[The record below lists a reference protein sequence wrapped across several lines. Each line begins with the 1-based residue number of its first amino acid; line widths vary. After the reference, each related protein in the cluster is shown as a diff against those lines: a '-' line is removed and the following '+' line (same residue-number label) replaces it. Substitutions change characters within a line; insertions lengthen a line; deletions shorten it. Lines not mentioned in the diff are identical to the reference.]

1 MEQKEEFDFF
11 EINTNDFDFF
21 DIDVTYEQAINILKS
36 CLNRIEIRGE
46 FLYIV
51 KKAIMKILTEG
62 NLTTKSINNID
73 KNVYDDIAKIL
84 KD

>member
-1 MEQKEEFDFF
+1 MEPKEEFDFF

-21 DIDVTYEQAINILKS
+21 DIDVTYEQAVNILKS

-51 KKAIMKILTEG
+51 KKAIMKILDE
-62 NLTTKSINNID
+62 NNW
-73 KNVYDDIAKIL
+73 
-84 KD
+84 